1 MMLYCPLVPNTFGEG
16 YVIGK
21 YAKGISRFLIS
32 VEFLIGIL
40 VAIMLLAATAV
51 ITVQVAR
58 SLTSFSSATVLNLI
72 SNALLLLIIKEI
84 IWTVIKFFKK
94 EDFSMTPLLYIGIIS
109 AIREMLFA
117 EIQKSVE
124 KAHAMELTW
133 EILLNALVILIL
145 VVAYYIQKK
154 SENKPTA

>member
-1 MMLYCPLVPNTFGEG
+1 M
-16 YVIGK
+16 
-21 YAKGISRFLIS
+21 
-32 VEFLIGIL
+32 VEFCIGFL
-40 VAIMLLAATAV
+40 VAMMLLAATAV
-51 ITVQVAR
+51 ITVQTIK
-58 SLTSFSSATVLNLI
+58 SLNSFSAITVLNLI

-84 IWTVIKFFKK
+84 IWTVIKFFQK
-94 EDFSMTPLLYIGIIS
+94 ENFSMTPLLYIGIIS

-133 EILLNALVILIL
+133 EILINAVVILIL

-154 SENKPTA
+154 SENKPDALKEKSM

>member
-1 MMLYCPLVPNTFGEG
+1 
-16 YVIGK
+16 
-21 YAKGISRFLIS
+21 LIS

-40 VAIMLLAATAV
+40 VAVMLLAATAV

-109 AIREMLFA
+109 AVREMLFA

-133 EILLNALVILIL
+133 EILINALVILIL
-145 VVAYYIQKK
+145 VIAYYIQKK
-154 SENKPTA
+154 SESKPLSEGKPACPGE

>member
-1 MMLYCPLVPNTFGEG
+1 MGR
-16 YVIGK
+16 
-21 YAKGISRFLIS
+21 YAKAISRFLIW
-32 VEFLIGIL
+32 VEFFIGFM
-40 VAIMLLAATAV
+40 VALMLLAATLV
-51 ITVQVAR
+51 IIAEVVRGLT
-58 SLTSFSSATVLNLI
+58 SLTSATVLNLI

-124 KAHAMELTW
+124 KTHAMELTW
-133 EILLNALVILIL
+133 EILINAVVIFIL

-154 SENKPTA
+154 SENAPGVVKEKSTVAPN

>member
-1 MMLYCPLVPNTFGEG
+1 M
-16 YVIGK
+16 
-21 YAKGISRFLIS
+21 IS